1 MTSFER
7 HIFWSGVPAGKYGVS
22 LETDLYKLIVAVT
35 DTEFLAYYF
44 VTGSNSQTTETTIV
58 GAGDFFAVLP

>member
-1 MTSFER
+1 M
-7 HIFWSGVPAGKYGVS
+7 
-22 LETDLYKLIVAVT
+22 ETDLYKLIVAVT